1 MNRREIMKASRVERC
16 DIYISDKRI
25 KIDPN
30 KPVHP
35 LNKRPLKNNFMF
47 VPSHCPELRA
57 HTKSVVWDCV
67 NKMLIV
73 EIYETKDFAAH
84 KWFGTI
90 NKRKRESTNSP
101 FIDIGKDAVA
111 LIFLDAEET
120 EVARFKFLN
129 LELIEHECSLG
140 QVKWDITA
148 MTFGESTPNEPDPLI
163 HEIKIKYEEVNE
175 LKIVREDEPSNPNEI
190 ADQEWQDVK
199 PDEI

>member
-1 MNRREIMKASRVERC
+1 MKASRVERC
-16 DIYISDKRI
+16 DIYISEQRLQ
-25 KIDPN
+25 IDPN

-67 NKMLIV
+67 NKILTV

-111 LIFLDAEET
+111 LIFLDAEDA

-129 LELIEHECSLG
+129 LELVEHECSLG

-148 MTFGESTPNEPDPLI
+148 MAFGTDSPDNPDPLI
-163 HEIKIKYEEVNE
+163 HEIKIKYEDVTE
-175 LKIVREDEPSNPNEI
+175 LKIVREDEPSNPNEM
-190 ADQEWQDVK
+190 ADQEWQDMK
-199 PDEI
+199 PKEI